1 MSINL
6 QARFDVLFD
15 GFDLKVELD
24 LPARG
29 VTTLFG
35 PSGSGKSTLLRCLAG
50 LERSQTGFIK
60 LGDAVW
66 QDEAADIFL
75 PTQQRPLGYVFQE
88 PRLFNHLTVRGNL
101 EFGYKRTPV
110 NERRLD
116 WGQIIELLAL
126 GHLLERKPQRLSLGE
141 QQRVSIGRALLASPK
156 LLLMDEP
163 LASLDIARKREVLP
177 FIRKLHDE
185 LDIPVVYVSHSLQE
199 VLQITDTMVMLRD
212 GKVVA
217 TGPLIELCSE
227 LELSQYLGD
236 MSGSVLD
243 TAVAAH
249 ESEFGLSRLSFNGGQ
264 LYVPLQNCAV
274 GHELRVHV
282 LARNVGIALERPQV
296 TSSFLNILEATVTE
310 VGLPQLDKHSVQ
322 IKLDVGV
329 PLLANISRK
338 SLHILRLEP
347 GQKVYALIKA
357 VSLAQELVEV

>member
-1 MSINL
+1 MNNRL
-6 QARFDVLFD
+6 QASFDVSFA
-15 GFDLKVELD
+15 GFDLNAALD

-50 LERSQTGFIK
+50 LERSQSGFMQ

-66 QDEAADIFL
+66 QDESKNIFL
-75 PTQQRPLGYVFQE
+75 PTQQRGLGYVFQE
-88 PRLFNHLTVRGNL
+88 PRLFNHLSVRGNL
-101 EFGYKRTPV
+101 EYGFKRTPV
-110 NERRLD
+110 NQRRLGLD
-116 WGQIIELLAL
+116 QVLELLAL
-126 GHLLERKPQRLSLGE
+126 AHLLERKPRNLSLGE
-141 QQRVSIGRALLASPK
+141 QQRVAIGRALLASPK

-199 VLQITDTMVMLRD
+199 VLQITDTMVLMRD
-212 GKVVA
+212 GKTVA
-217 TGPLIELCSE
+217 TGPLTELCSE

-236 MSGSVLD
+236 MSGSVLE
-243 TAVAAH
+243 TTVAAH
-249 ESEFGLSRLSFNGGQ
+249 EPEFALSRLTFNAGQ

-274 GHELRVHV
+274 GHGLRVHV
-282 LARNVGIALERPQV
+282 LARNVGIALEKPQA
-296 TSSFLNILEATVTE
+296 TTSFLNILEATVAE
-310 VGLPQLDKHSVQ
+310 VSLPEADKHSVQ

-338 SLHILRLEP
+338 SLHTLSLAP